1 MTSQSRAFVAIA
13 NFLVAVAVG
22 AWSLYLISMPLHP
35 LAGDSHGGI
44 LAAFSG
50 LFLAPVALSA
60 FAAGRLFQ
68 RQSQRAWL
76 MQGVALALVA
86 ALVLVLVL

>member
-1 MTSQSRAFVAIA
+1 MTSKARTLVIYA
-13 NFLVAVAVG
+13 NFLLAAAIG

-35 LAGDSHGGI
+35 SSGDSHGGL

-50 LFLAPVALSA
+50 MFLAPVSLTA

-68 RQSQRAWL
+68 QESQGAWL
-76 MQGVALALVA
+76 MQMLALSLVA
-86 ALVLVLVL
+86 ALAVLLVL